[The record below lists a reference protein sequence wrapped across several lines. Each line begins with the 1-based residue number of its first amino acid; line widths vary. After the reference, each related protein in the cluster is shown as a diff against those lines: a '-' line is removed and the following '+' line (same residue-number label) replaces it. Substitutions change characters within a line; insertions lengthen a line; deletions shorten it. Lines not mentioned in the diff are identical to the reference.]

1 MSGYSEGELTD
12 IICYGANIDDYST
25 REANFDSE
33 SWAKTRRIPFW
44 SELAGDTG
52 EED

>member
-1 MSGYSEGELTD
+1 MSGYSVGELTD
-12 IICYGANIDDYST
+12 IICYGADIGDYST